1 MLSPTFEQLGKST
14 IIFSKDFISYSFKK
28 CPEGPDLW
36 ELAFVLEEKNNTV
49 AVRLSTLQSL

>member
-14 IIFSKDFISYSFKK
+14 ITLSTDFISYIFKK

-36 ELAFVLEEKNNTV
+36 EFGFDVEEENNTV
-49 AVRLSTLQSL
+49 HSS

>member
-14 IIFSKDFISYSFKK
+14 IVLSTDFISYSLKK

-36 ELAFVLEEKNNTV
+36 EIGFGLEEDNNTLRSGLV
-49 AVRLSTLQSL
+49 I